1 MNCCDSFGKCTQ
13 GANCPASETRGQT
26 LYAERKWGEMPIQY
40 LGDESEDPPHT
51 EMFKDMF
58 KGAVIALAA
67 VVFGVFV
74 GLALYLK

>member
-1 MNCCDSFGKCTQ
+1 MSK
-13 GANCPASETRGQT
+13 RGQE
-26 LYAERKWGEMPIQY
+26 ADIERKWGEMPIQY

-58 KGAVIALAA
+58 KSVVLALAG